1 LNVLAAPRAAPPLH
15 DLLGASFVFNAGIN
29 AVAWD
34 QDFACFGLANGA
46 LAILRARWDGAPQLE
61 HRPGGGI
68 QLAAGTKP
76 PPPPAIFPLH
86 KAAIIALAAD
96 PLGGILSGGA
106 DGAVLRCMDGEITKL
121 DEKPRRKI
129 HAIAAGRGGRRAFA
143 VGRQAERLGP
153 DGGRITLPAAV
164 TALAYDPSG
173 LHLAIGYDGGVSL
186 EAAGIRRN
194 ARLPRPGAH
203 TMLAWHP
210 SGTSLAAASAGG
222 VAVRART
229 DDDWQSLDG
238 LRGPPTSLA
247 YAADGALV
255 IGGENFVQTWQKG
268 EALRDLA
275 LPEAAAPIACH
286 PRLALIACADAQ
298 GAIHLSRPRFGDA
311 ILLREPGAKITALA
325 FAPDGEAL
333 AFAAEDGE
341 AGTIILPDLLFRF
354 GGNR

>member
-29 AVAWD
+29 ALAWD
-34 QDFACFGLANGA
+34 RDFACFGLANGA

-86 KAAIIALAAD
+86 KAAILALAAD
-96 PLGGILSGGA
+96 PLGGVVSGGA
-106 DGAVLRCMDGEITKL
+106 DGAVLRCADGEIIKL
-121 DEKPRRKI
+121 DEKPRRRI
-129 HAIAAGRGGRRAFA
+129 RAVAAGRGARRSFA
-143 VGRQAERLGP
+143 AGRQLDRLGP

-194 ARLPRPGAH
+194 ARLQRAGAH
-203 TMLAWHP
+203 DLLAWHP
-210 SGTSLAAASAGG
+210 NGTSLAAASADG
-222 VAVRART
+222 VVVRARA
-229 DDDWQSLDG
+229 DEGWQHLDG
-238 LRGPPTSLA
+238 LPGAPTSLA

-255 IGGENFVQTWQKG
+255 IAGDAFVKTWQKG
-268 EALRDLA
+268 EAPRDLA
-275 LPEAAAPIACH
+275 LPAAAAPIACH
-286 PRLALIACADAQ
+286 PRLALIACADSA

-311 ILLREPGAKITALA
+311 ILVREPGAKIIALA